1 MNLHINSTD
10 GVKIK
15 RSNLIIILV
24 HHSCLFVYI
33 SASSIFSQKPCH
45 KHLSSHAT
53 QSLKV
58 GTNLSCVATMLMCI
72 WVLAFI
78 CGHLHERV
86 EGHRKKT
93 SSICKHYTHE
103 HNGIIPEQLI
113 EQFSILAKCSSKF
126 DYLVKQMVLIKNFT
140 PSLNVQS
147 NSLRAKVFTQW
158 KLVFHIS
165 CICSIVIIYYSYLTW

>member
-1 MNLHINSTD
+1 MFAVIFSFFFLKLSFFQCYACGHLRVFLFLFPFLSLFQTLPDDEISRKTVSILPRCVAFIKMNLDINSTD

-24 HHSCLFVYI
+24 HHSCLSVYI

-58 GTNLSCVATMLMCI
+58 GTNLSCAATMLMCI

-78 CGHLHERV
+78 CGHLHKHV

-93 SSICKHYTHE
+93 SSICKLYTH
-103 HNGIIPEQLI
+103 
-113 EQFSILAKCSSKF
+113 
-126 DYLVKQMVLIKNFT
+126 
-140 PSLNVQS
+140 
-147 NSLRAKVFTQW
+147 
-158 KLVFHIS
+158 
-165 CICSIVIIYYSYLTW
+165 